1 MGRLALIEAIESEH
15 LKNEVPEFH
24 IGDTLTVSV
33 KIVEGGKERIQH
45 FTGTVVAR
53 KGSGLSENITLYRT
67 AYGSAM
73 ERVFMLHSPRLMT
86 IEVIRR
92 GKVRRSKL
100 YYICGAM
107 GKAAKVKEKIVA
119 RKKKVIQAETKAKAV
134 EPKVEEVQPEVKA
147 EEAKPEAKEP
157 KADA

>member
-1 MGRLALIEAIESEH
+1 MGRLALIEEIESEH

-24 IGDTLTVSV
+24 IGDTLKVSI

-86 IEVIRR
+86 IEVMRK

-107 GKAAKVKEKIVA
+107 GKAAKIKEKIIV
-119 RKKKVIQAETKAKAV
+119 RKKNVAQAESKA
-134 EPKVEEVQPEVKA
+134 VKA
-147 EEAKPEAKEP
+147 EEVKIEEAKSETEEP